1 MRLTR
6 IVRRASATLA
16 LGTLAATGG
25 CNFFDVSN
33 PGPLADDA
41 LNVPS
46 AMPGLVTGMSFD
58 LSRAYDEVTQEVS
71 IMADDL
77 YHSGSYGPGEGLWN
91 RGIIRPEDVNGAW
104 GAMHRARWVAEQGIE
119 RMKSVLGSGYD
130 TSPLAARANIYAGL
144 SNRLLGELTC
154 NAVIDGGPSQD
165 HKVHFQRAEAQFTEA
180 IRIATALSGAIRDS
194 LLRVAY
200 GGRASV
206 RAWQGNWATAVTD
219 AQNVPTAYVFV
230 APFSTN
236 TTAENNDLVFETNN
250 RSEFTVFNTYWATVR
265 DPRVPWDTVR
275 TTSGALAVGQD
286 GRTTFFRQRKYVN
299 LGSDIPMV
307 KGTEMLLLRAEA
319 ALRNNDVAGAVTL
332 MNQVRAFHTTT
343 AAPLP
348 PLTGIT
354 TLAQAWPVLQRE
366 RAATLWLEARR
377 LWDLRRWNAE
387 TGPAK
392 NTYLDA
398 RDKCYPISLNE
409 VQSNPNLRS

>member
-1 MRLTR
+1 MRIHR
-6 IVRRASATLA
+6 IVRRASATVA
-16 LGTLAATGG
+16 IAATTATAG
-25 CNFFDVSN
+25 CNYFDVSN

-41 LNVPS
+41 LNVPT
-46 AMPGLVTGMSFD
+46 AMPGLVTGMAYD
-58 LSRAYDEVTQEVS
+58 LSRAYDAVTQGVS
-71 IMADDL
+71 VMSDDL
-77 YHSGSYGPGEGLWN
+77 YHGGSYGPGEGLWN
-91 RGIIRPEDVNGAW
+91 RGIIRPEDINGHW
-104 GAMHRARWVAEQGIE
+104 GAMHRSRWVAEQGID
-119 RMKSVLGSGYD
+119 RMKTVLGSGFD

-154 NAVIDGGPSQD
+154 NAVLDGGPSQD
-165 HKVHFQRAEAQFTEA
+165 YKVQFQRAEAQFSEA
-180 IRIATALSGAIRDS
+180 IRIAGSLTGAIRDS

-206 RAWQGNWATAVTD
+206 RAWQGNWTAAVAD

-236 TTAENNDLVFETNN
+236 TANENNDLVFETTT

-275 TTSGALAVGQD
+275 TTAGGLAVGQD

-319 ALRNNDVAGAVTL
+319 ALRNSDVAGAVAL
-332 MNQVRAFHTTT
+332 LNQARAFYHTTAT
-343 AAPLP
+343 PLP

-354 TLAQAWPVLQRE
+354 TVAQAWPVLHRE
-366 RAATLWLEARR
+366 RGATLWLEARR

-392 NTYLDA
+392 HPFLDA
-398 RDKCYPISLNE
+398 RDKCIPISLNE
-409 VQSNPNLRS
+409 TQSNPNLRT